1 MQPVRRKILFVEDH
15 EDTRDLFSIVLDQSN
30 YEVVT
35 SASMEAALTL
45 AETGNFD
52 LFVLDSLLADGTGLE
67 LCKRIRQTD
76 HLTPL
81 LVYSTLA
88 YDKDKNEAI
97 DSGAQRYLVKPVDL
111 PVLRNLGRPRG
122 TDLQSVRVLPRRLLL
137 RPILGSRL
145 KHLVTLAGKVCQPRI
160 I

>member
-1 MQPVRRKILFVEDH
+1 MQPVKRKILFVEDH

-76 HLTPL
+76 HLTPIL
-81 LVYSTLA
+81 FYSALA

-97 DSGAQRYLVKPVDL
+97 DSGAQRYLVKPVDI
-111 PVLRNLGRPRG
+111 PVLCNTVAEMLRVSEESNGLGNGNGRSRGARN
-122 TDLQSVRVLPRRLLL
+122 
-137 RPILGSRL
+137 
-145 KHLVTLAGKVCQPRI
+145 
-160 I
+160 